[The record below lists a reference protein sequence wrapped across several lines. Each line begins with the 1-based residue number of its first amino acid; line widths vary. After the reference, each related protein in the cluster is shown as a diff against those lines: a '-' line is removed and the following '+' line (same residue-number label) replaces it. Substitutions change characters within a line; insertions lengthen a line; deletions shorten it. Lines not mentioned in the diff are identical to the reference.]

1 MKGKLQKIIALGLT
15 AVMLTAMLTACGSK
29 QAVLGGE
36 TDAETSGTATAEAG
50 EKAAADGENTAASAE
65 TVTTADGKTVVR
77 VCVTADPGSLGTFEE
92 GSSNGRNSTL
102 MQVYEKLAVTTP
114 ENEVKG
120 VLLKS
125 WSKDEENSTDDNV
138 IYQLE
143 LWDSIYDTAGNHL
156 TASDVVFCINQ
167 MKDNGAGTAHTV
179 LQGYLKDITAVDDY
193 HLELVMNSTAVG
205 KFEQIL
211 DGTFIVTQAAWEA
224 SGNGMATQPVAT
236 GPYKLESWE
245 TGSSIVLEK
254 NEDYWQK
261 DASVLQAVQKA
272 NVDRIEYYIVSET
285 AQQTI
290 GLETNTLDIVSGIN
304 YLNAKRFMEGGES
317 AEGFT
322 VTSKDE
328 SRLQNLWLNRSED
341 SPLND
346 LRIAQACLY
355 AIDSQGIMEGAVDG
369 MGTVVHCFGSANC
382 VDYLT
387 SWENEDYYDYNPEKA
402 KELLAEAGH
411 QFSDFKLKI
420 LCDNDEMRVK
430 IAQIIQQY
438 LLAVDI
444 DAEVCSYESA
454 LWSTYQ
460 KDTTQYDINVSLCP
474 ASSYLPKTWE
484 QLNGDNYSDHAL
496 AGVNDPEMNRLLKA
510 AEMQHTEED
519 LNNAHRYMTDNA
531 QVYGLFVR
539 NMFYVSRD
547 SVVVTPVFNV
557 SGYCIPGAATY
568 VWNE

>member
-1 MKGKLQKIIALGLT
+1 MRKKFVRMIAVTLSMLLLVPGLT
-15 AVMLTAMLTACGSK
+15 GCGS
-29 QAVLGGE
+29 GE
-36 TDAETSGTATAEAG
+36 TPSNAETEAP
-50 EKAAADGENTAASAE
+50 EAAASTESVPEAAAAPVTEDGE
-65 TVTTADGKTVVR
+65 TVVR
-77 VCVTADPGSLGTFEE
+77 VCVTQDPGSLGTFAE

-102 MQVYEKLAVTTP
+102 HQVYEKLAVTTP

-120 VLLKS
+120 VLLKD
-125 WSKDEENSTDDNV
+125 WYKDEENSTDDNV
-138 IYQLE
+138 IYKLE
-143 LWDSIYDTAGNHL
+143 LWEGIHDTAGNPL
-156 TASDVVFCINQ
+156 TASDVVFCLNE
-167 MKDNGAGTAHTV
+167 MKENGAGTAHTV
-179 LQGYLKDITAVDDY
+179 LTGYLKSITATDDY
-193 HLELVMNSTAVG
+193 HLDMVLNSTAVG
-205 KFEQIL
+205 KLEQIL
-211 DGTFIVTQAAWEA
+211 DGTYIVTQAAYEA
-224 SGNGMATQPVAT
+224 SENGMATQPVAT
-236 GPYKLESWE
+236 GPYKLVSWE
-245 TGSSIVLEK
+245 TGSNIILEK

-261 DASVLQAVQKA
+261 DESVLVAQQMA

-304 YLNAKRFMEGGES
+304 YLNAQRFMEGGES

-322 VTSKDE
+322 VVSGDE
-328 SRLQNLWLNRSED
+328 SRLQNLWINRSAD

-355 AIDSQGIMEGAVDG
+355 AIDNEQILAGAADG
-369 MGTVVHCFGSANC
+369 MGKVVHCFGSDNC
-382 VDYLT
+382 FDYLDK
-387 SWENEDYYDYNPEKA
+387 WETEDYYEYNPEKA

-444 DAEVCSYESA
+444 DSEVCSYESA

-460 KDTTQYDINVSLCP
+460 QDTTQYDINVSLCP
-474 ASSYLPKTWE
+474 ANAYLSKTWE

-496 AGVNDPEMNRLLKA
+496 AGVNDPELNKLLQL
-510 AEMQHTEED
+510 AETRHTDED
-519 LNNAHRYMTDNA
+519 LDNAHRYMTDDA

-539 NMFYVSRD
+539 SMFYVSRD
-547 SVVVTPVFNV
+547 SVVVSPVFTITGFSV
-557 SGYCIPGAATY
+557 PGAVTY
-568 VWNE
+568 VWN